1 MLYNV
6 LNLNMI
12 TKFMDLNLFH
22 SLRKYA
28 VLFDNEDSL
37 ASNEYLNQLSK
48 LFISLC
54 SDSKPLFAVRWATIG
69 LVGQWFYLLMDVKY

>member
-37 ASNEYLNQLSK
+37 ASNEYLNRYLS
-48 LFISLC
+48 SLYHSIVIQNLC
-54 SDSKPLFAVRWATIG
+54 LLLDG
-69 LVGQWFYLLMDVKY
+69 LQ